1 MKIFR
6 NFARRYPDDV
16 TIKCRVAM
24 KESTISCKYR
34 RIYYP
39 DVEISPS
46 TGDERIPILRL
57 NFSSNLEY
65 LYSLG
70 RDIIL
75 FE

>member
-1 MKIFR
+1 
-6 NFARRYPDDV
+6 
-16 TIKCRVAM
+16 M

-75 FE
+75 FEW